1 MAKKEKYRLEPL
13 IRIKDRQKKRTEM
26 ALARAIRELK
36 TEEEKLEK
44 LRELKREIG
53 RKREKARADMRRKVA
68 SGHSVIKDSQFHLS
82 FMEKLKED
90 EDRVDRE
97 IAFQE
102 EAVKQ
107 AKEKL
112 KRTRRDY
119 IDAATELNMMQKHRE
134 LWEKKQA
141 RLLSAVENKQMGE
154 LAQVVY
160 QMNKMSA

>member
-1 MAKKEKYRLEPL
+1 MARKEKYRLEPL
-13 IRIKDRQKKRTEM
+13 VRMKERQKKRTEM

-53 RKREKARADMRRKVA
+53 RKRDKARSDMRRKVA
-68 SGHSVIKDSQFHLS
+68 SGSSVIKDSQFHLS
-82 FMEKLKED
+82 FIEKLKED

-97 IAFQE
+97 IADQE

-112 KRTRRDY
+112 KRARRDY